1 MVRHLTLS
9 LFVAVLL
16 CGIALGAGITYFGV
30 PYMKK
35 TTMLKLKEPLL
46 LNAEGET
53 RNYHMLPAG
62 TALYLDHSFP
72 EGHDRYRVYINF
84 KGTFEHEVI
93 ESDKP
98 NFISPIWAY
107 NIQKEDISKLISDTP
122 ISRDDLIHILKAR
135 KMTRDDLA
143 DIVRNWKD

>member
-1 MVRHLTLS
+1 MVRHITLS
-9 LFVAVLL
+9 LSVVVLL
-16 CGIALGAGITYFGV
+16 CGIALGTGITYFGV
-30 PYMKK
+30 PYMKNS
-35 TTMLKLKEPLL
+35 TMLKLKEPLL
-46 LNAEGET
+46 LNAEGEI

-62 TALYLDHSFP
+62 TVLYLDHSFP

-84 KGTFEHEVI
+84 KGAFEHEII

-107 NIQKEDISKLISDTP
+107 NIQKADISKLISDTP
-122 ISRDDLIHILKAR
+122 VSKDDLIRILKAR
-135 KMTRDDLA
+135 NMTRDDLA

>member
-1 MVRHLTLS
+1 MVKHLTLS
-9 LFVAVLL
+9 LSVVVLL

-30 PYMKK
+30 PYMKN

-46 LNAEGET
+46 LNAEGEIH
-53 RNYHMLPAG
+53 NYHILPTG
-62 TALYLDHSFP
+62 TTLYLDHSFP

-84 KGTFEHEVI
+84 KGAFEHEVI
-93 ESDKP
+93 ESDKS

-107 NIQKEDISKLISDTP
+107 NIQKADISKLISDTP
-122 ISRDDLIHILKAR
+122 VSKDDLIRILKAR
-135 KMTRDDLA
+135 NMTRDDLA

>member
-1 MVRHLTLS
+1 MSRYLFN
-9 LFVAVLL
+9 LFVLVLL
-16 CGIALGAGITYFGV
+16 FGIALGVGINYLAV
-30 PYMKK
+30 PYMKN

-46 LNAEGET
+46 LNAEGEI

-62 TALYLDHSFP
+62 TALYLGHSFP

-84 KGTFEHEVI
+84 KGAFEHEVI
-93 ESDKP
+93 QSDKP

-107 NIQKEDISKLISDTP
+107 NIQKADISKLISDTP
-122 ISRDDLIHILKAR
+122 VSKDDLIRILKAR
-135 KMTRDDLA
+135 NMTRDDLA